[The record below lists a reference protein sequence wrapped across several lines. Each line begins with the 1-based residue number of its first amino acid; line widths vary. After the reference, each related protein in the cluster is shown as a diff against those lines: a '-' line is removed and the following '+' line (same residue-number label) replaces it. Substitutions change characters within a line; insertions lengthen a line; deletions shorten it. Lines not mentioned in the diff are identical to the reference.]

1 MARNKKKP
9 AESGFVL
16 YDVVYQDGSR
26 SSHRKVPSAEIDPFD
41 RDGSVRALLERQDR
55 EIAETY
61 GRPRGAI
68 KSFTPANTPTAAKQ
82 PASRAGSPAPQ
93 RAGRQPSDPVRTM
106 AKRR

>member
-1 MARNKKKP
+1 MARKKKP
-9 AESGFVL
+9 SESGFVL

-61 GRPRGAI
+61 GRPRGKI
-68 KSFTPANTPTAAKQ
+68 KSFAPATTPTAAKQ
-82 PASRAGSPAPQ
+82 PASRAGSPVPQ
-93 RAGRQPSDPVRTM
+93 GAGRQPGDPARTM